1 MKKRKKGIFQEVQ
14 KIKISLKKGFKKLI
28 NRKMMKDVFFFS
40 KNTKQQKFRRLILG
54 KIKHVVV
61 LQKKSQFILFERTRF
76 FFFKKKKTIRKRD
89 ETKKEIEQT
98 KFYK

>member
-1 MKKRKKGIFQEVQ
+1 MF
-14 KIKISLKKGFKKLI
+14 
-28 NRKMMKDVFFFS
+28 FFFS

-76 FFFKKKKTIRKRD
+76 FLTIRKRD

-98 KFYK
+98 KFLQEQKIKEIQKKGFAKKRNEHKQKKHKRE